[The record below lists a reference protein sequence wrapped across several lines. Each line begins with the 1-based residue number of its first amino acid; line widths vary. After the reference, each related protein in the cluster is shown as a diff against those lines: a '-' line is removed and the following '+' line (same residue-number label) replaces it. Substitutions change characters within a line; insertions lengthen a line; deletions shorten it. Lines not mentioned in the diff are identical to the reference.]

1 MYVLGVHS
9 DGDYFKV
16 ALLKTNKGVSRIVFL
31 EEFKKEVVDFNRL
44 KARMLSEPGLNLEDL
59 EIASALTPDEVF
71 ARSLSFPFKNEK
83 AIYKALP
90 FQIEKLLPMSSEHIT
105 THAEIHKEKSKA
117 NVTLYSYF
125 NENLESH
132 IEEVK
137 KLGLDSDLVTT
148 VSRALQNFKEF
159 FLGLEGSIVLLY
171 LGWERSYVVYSEGK
185 SFKESLLIETG
196 FKDFVDAAREDFP
209 SATIIDTAFIKKE
222 IGNFYQKQLIEGS
235 LKEVFLKLQKHI
247 YRAFEFIKKKEKIES
262 LNLSLLGYSEIAET
276 FFLGI
281 KDKRYFL
288 QEIAPHLE
296 FARPDLKAYALEIG
310 LALEGAVGFS
320 NHAQFR
326 QGELLSEKWKNKL
339 KANKKR
345 LFISSVTFS
354 IFTLMLSTIGL
365 FLGGQSIKKEFS
377 ELIRDAQ
384 EKRSVYTKLNALL
397 VSKEDLIYESKRL
410 YEKIKPKKE
419 TKQHSFRACRFRDL
433 LEKIPDHIKI
443 EELSYDVVEEINFQ
457 MVLKVTS
464 EKTEVFEELKKAFP
478 KEEGFHLSQVA
489 KGKGLEAGVYELQI
503 SG

>member
-1 MYVLGVHS
+1 MYVLGVHT
-9 DGDYFKV
+9 DGDYYKV
-16 ALLKTNKGVSRIVFL
+16 ALLKTQKRVSRIVFL

-44 KARMLSEPGLNLEDL
+44 KARMLSETGLSLQDL
-59 EIASALTPDEVF
+59 EVVSAMTPDEIF

-159 FLGLEGSIVLLY
+159 FLGQEGSIVLFY
-171 LGWERSYVVYSEGK
+171 LGWERSYIVYSEGK
-185 SFKESLLIETG
+185 RFKESLLIETG

-209 SATIIDTAFIKKE
+209 SATIIDTDFIKKE
-222 IGNFYQKQLIEGS
+222 IGNFYQKQLVEGS

-247 YRAFEFIKKKEKIES
+247 YRSFEFIKKKEKIES
-262 LNLSLLGYSEIAET
+262 LNLSLIGYSEIAEA
-276 FFLGI
+276 FFLGF
-281 KDKRYFL
+281 KEKSYLL
-288 QEIAPHLE
+288 QDIAPHLE
-296 FARPDLKAYALEIG
+296 FSRADLKAYAVEIG
-310 LALEGAVGFS
+310 LALEGSTDFS

-339 KANKKR
+339 NVNKKR
-345 LFISSVTFS
+345 LFAASFIFS
-354 IFTLMLSTIGL
+354 TMTLTLSLVGL

-377 ELIRDAQ
+377 ELIEDAH
-384 EKRSVYTKLNALL
+384 EKGFDHTKLNTLIL
-397 VSKEDLIYESKRL
+397 SKEDLIYESKRL

-419 TKQHSFRACRFRDL
+419 NKQQFFRNHKVRDL
-433 LEKIPDHIKI
+433 LEKIPDYIKI
-443 EELSYDVVEEINFQ
+443 IEMSYDVNEEGKFL
-457 MVLKVTS
+457 MVLKAKA
-464 EKTEVFEELKKAFP
+464 EKNDFFEDLLKAFP
-478 KEEGFHLSQVA
+478 KEEGFLLSQA
-489 KGKGLEAGVYELQI
+489 EKGKGLERGVHELQI